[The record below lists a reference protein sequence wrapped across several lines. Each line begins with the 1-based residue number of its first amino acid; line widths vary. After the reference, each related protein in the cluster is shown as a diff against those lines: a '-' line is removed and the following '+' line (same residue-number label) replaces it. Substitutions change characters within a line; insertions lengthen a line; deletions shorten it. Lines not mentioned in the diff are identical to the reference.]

1 MQKLEEEEKKKEAIE
16 ELLDVRKQK
25 DMSGFYRH
33 LYRQT
38 MGEEKGQKEE
48 IKSEVKTELPS
59 DEEKEKKDIE
69 ENDVRLSKKTKP
81 CQRSY
86 RRQDTEALD
95 ADDTDSQEQSSS
107 SDSSD
112 DDNEIDDAKATAE
125 SEAKRIEKAQQR
137 REELK
142 RQSEKRE
149 RRKRRIEQGLDSSEE
164 EEEDESKGA
173 HTISDKNENK
183 ENDVEIAT
191 QQPKKPKVDIWKKVT
206 VGKLFDDALQRYLQR
221 KAERGNGFPW

>member
-69 ENDVRLSKKTKP
+69 ENDFMLSKKTKP

-95 ADDTDSQEQSSS
+95 ADDTDSQEQSS

-149 RRKRRIEQGLDSSEE
+149 RRKRRIEQGLDSSE